1 MPEEK
6 RRSLPICLKCP
17 MAYLGRGLADENIV
31 ICSAGLCECPYQVGY
46 VDPNLYAVKLCGRRD
61 LTYDDFV

>member
-17 MAYLGRGLADENIV
+17 MGYLGRGLADENIV
-31 ICSAGLCECPYQVGY
+31 ICSAPTGECIWQVGY
-46 VDPNLYAVKLCGRRD
+46 IDPNGFVVKLCGRRD
-61 LTYDDFV
+61 MTYDDFV